1 MILTILLLVNGAFIV
16 SVMTHEFD
24 LKIRL
29 QFILMEP
36 TYMLNYYVQM
46 VKMDSSWVIL
56 LGNILDHEIENL
68 KESNPIFFI
77 SFMSSWNIS
86 SLKKKK
92 KNSPTIILF
101 YLFIYFFE
109 IGLQRNLDHAVN
121 NLLARL
127 YLITMI
133 KVISHI
139 SIATIRNF
147 FCDVHATF
155 TMVKTKRNWN
165 TRNTKV
171 LNLILTM

>member
-16 SVMTHEFD
+16 SVMIHEFD

-29 QFILMEP
+29 QFILMET
-36 TYMLNYYVQM
+36 TYMLNYHVQM

-92 KNSPTIILF
+92 VLQLF
-101 YLFIYFFE
+101 CFIYLFFFE
-109 IGLQRNLDHAVN
+109 IGLQRNLDHSVN

-165 TRNTKV
+165 TRNTKL